1 LQENPLPRTQ
11 AEPAPDHDLAL
22 AGVCGQPRALPA
34 GPWTHALTGL
44 YHCLRLALAGVF
56 IYAGA
61 VKLSDPRAF
70 AHAIAQYDLAPEAL
84 LPLLAL
90 GLPALEI
97 LAGLGLILEVRGS
110 LGLTAILLLFFLA
123 VLGYAILQDL
133 DIDCGCFTP
142 AELDARQGLRLAW
155 WRDLAMLGTSIFLY
169 RCRRRRSPRAL
180 WVNKLTISLKGDART

>member
-1 LQENPLPRTQ
+1 MSRTE
-11 AEPAPDHDLAL
+11 AEPRPDRDLAL
-22 AGVCGQPRALPA
+22 AGVSGRPRVLPA
-34 GPWTHALTGL
+34 GPWQYALTGL
-44 YHCLRLALAGVF
+44 YHCLRLLLAGVF

-110 LGLTAILLLFFLA
+110 PGLTIILLLFFLA
-123 VLGYAILQDL
+123 ILGYAILQDL

-142 AELDARQGLRLAW
+142 AELDAKQGLRLAW
-155 WRDLAMLGTSIFLY
+155 RRDLIMLGVAVLLC
-169 RCRRRRSPRAL
+169 RWRRRRPPQAL
-180 WVNKLTISLKGDART
+180 WVNKLTISLKGDAKT